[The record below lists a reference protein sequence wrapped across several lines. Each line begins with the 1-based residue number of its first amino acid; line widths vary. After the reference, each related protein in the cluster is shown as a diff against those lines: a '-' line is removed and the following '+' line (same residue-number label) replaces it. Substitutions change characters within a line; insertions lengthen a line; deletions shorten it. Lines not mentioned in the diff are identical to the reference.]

1 MCIYIYQYIIYIH
14 ICVYI
19 YYIYISFVYVT
30 YTCEHSHLH
39 SYLTK
44 SCVVMMHHQVH
55 CISEV
60 SVKFLMTMI
69 CVALI
74 AICILA
80 QKYHETQQKLRRDH
94 VKIKIAAITTII
106 IFIGQIIWIA
116 LTRLAKHLKWESW
129 IKQELQTPKIRT
141 SVAPKQRATAVMSH

>member
-1 MCIYIYQYIIYIH
+1 M
-14 ICVYI
+14 
-19 YYIYISFVYVT
+19 YVT
-30 YTCEHSHLH
+30 YTCDHSHLY

-80 QKYHETQQKLRRDH
+80 QKYHETQQKLRRQN
-94 VKIKIAAITTII
+94 VKMNIAAITTII

-141 SVAPKQRATAVMSH
+141 PKQRALAAYMIYDIY

>member
-1 MCIYIYQYIIYIH
+1 
-14 ICVYI
+14 
-19 YYIYISFVYVT
+19 
-30 YTCEHSHLH
+30 
-39 SYLTK
+39 
-44 SCVVMMHHQVH
+44 MHHQVH

-80 QKYHETQQKLRRDH
+80 QKYREAQQKLRHHH
-94 VKIKIAAITTII
+94 VQMKIAGITTII

-129 IKQELQTPKIRT
+129 IKQELQPKIRT
-141 SVAPKQRATAVMSH
+141 PKQRALAAMRQKSAPKQTVMSH

>member
-1 MCIYIYQYIIYIH
+1 MLHILVTVAICIHTFQIMYH
-14 ICVYI
+14 A
-19 YYIYISFVYVT
+19 FV
-30 YTCEHSHLH
+30 
-39 SYLTK
+39 
-44 SCVVMMHHQVH
+44 MHHQVH

-80 QKYHETQQKLRRDH
+80 QKYHETQQKLRRQN
-94 VKIKIAAITTII
+94 VKMKIAAITTII
-106 IFIGQIIWIA
+106 IFIGQIIWTA

-129 IKQELQTPKIRT
+129 IKQELQTPKIRM
-141 SVAPKQRATAVMSH
+141 SVAPKQRAIAAMRQP